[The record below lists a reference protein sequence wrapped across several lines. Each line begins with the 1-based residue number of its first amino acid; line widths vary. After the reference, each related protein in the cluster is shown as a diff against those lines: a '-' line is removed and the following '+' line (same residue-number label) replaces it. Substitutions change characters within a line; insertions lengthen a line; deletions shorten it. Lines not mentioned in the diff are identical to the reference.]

1 MLQWNWLHVPVK
13 IAEKLNLGRNFLPS
27 VPYRL
32 SSTHQFNLK
41 GFLKICKSL
50 HPSVQHQKMSSK
62 HTPYFNVPSQ
72 LNTTFSSTHL
82 SVAEKKW
89 SFVLNWGILLW
100 TTSKKL
106 IVNRYRRKRSKLNA
120 SIFGRRW
127 VILVARTRRKKRRKY
142 SFRVLACIG

>member
-27 VPYRL
+27 VPHRL

-41 GFLKICKSL
+41 GFLKICKSS
-50 HPSVQHQKMSSK
+50 HPSVQHQKTSSE

-72 LNTTFSSTHL
+72 LNTTFGSTHL

-89 SFVLNWGILLW
+89 SFVLNWRILFW
-100 TTSKKL
+100 TTSKKV
-106 IVNRYRRKRSKLNA
+106 IVNRYRRKRSKVDA
-120 SIFGRRW
+120 SIFDSA
-127 VILVARTRRKKRRKY
+127 LSQTRRSDASKKRRK
-142 SFRVLACIG
+142 